1 MRAGASPLIVSA
13 ASICEMAIGVA
24 RGRWPEAQPFFPDAA
39 ARLRRKGYRVM
50 AIEAAHAER
59 SATQPWLHDDPFD
72 RLLIATA
79 EAEGLTLVTSDA
91 QIQRYAVAWLW

>member
-1 MRAGASPLIVSA
+1 
-13 ASICEMAIGVA
+13 
-24 RGRWPEAQPFFPDAA
+24 
-39 ARLRRKGYRVM
+39 M

-59 SATQPWLHDDPFD
+59 SATLPWLHNDPFD

-79 EAEGLTLVTSDA
+79 EVESLTLVTSDA